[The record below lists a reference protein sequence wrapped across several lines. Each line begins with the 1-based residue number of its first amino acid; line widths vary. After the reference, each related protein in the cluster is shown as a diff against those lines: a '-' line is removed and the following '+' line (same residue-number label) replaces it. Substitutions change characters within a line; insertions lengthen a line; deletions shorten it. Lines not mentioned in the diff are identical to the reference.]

1 MMCALVAMVCQGMEC
16 HGVMQLAQTNGAET
30 EGDRDLGVV
39 AAASAKK
46 TVGCCCP
53 CGKHQRKFVGLEIG
67 MHLAHD
73 SDAVLGIEKNSLPR
87 YRRSVDRKPRH
98 GLVDALG
105 RQKWGARPWYRTS
118 FALRYSSRKTIAV
131 D

>member
-1 MMCALVAMVCQGMEC
+1 MMCAFVAMVCQGMEC
-16 HGVMQLAQTNGAET
+16 HLGVMQLAQTSGAET
-30 EGDRDLGVV
+30 ESDRDLGVV
-39 AAASAKK
+39 AAASAKR

-53 CGKHQRKFVGLEIG
+53 CGKHQRQFVGLEIG

-87 YRRSVDRKPRH
+87 CRRSVDRKPRQ

-105 RQKWGARPWYRTS
+105 RRKRGPCPWYRKGL
-118 FALRYSSRKTIAV
+118 ALRY
-131 D
+131 